1 MRGMPELTAGPVVTT
16 GPRIRLY
23 SRACRFWGTVPS
35 IDSEGRSLM
44 RQPIVRSA
52 IIPVLLIAA
61 LSAGCSES
69 STSSGAS
76 GQGSAQS
83 SGQGASA
90 QGGAAQGARPPAQAG
105 FITIRP
111 QPVELSSTVAGRVTA
126 YQTAEIRPQ
135 VNGLI
140 RERVFREGS
149 EVKQGDVL
157 YRIDPQSYQAEV
169 TAAQASLQKA
179 QAAEATAK
187 ASADR
192 YNRLSD
198 TNVVSQQDR
207 ENAQSTF
214 LQAQA
219 DVAVA
224 QANLQ
229 TAQIN
234 LGYTTIT
241 APISGQISTSTVNAG
256 SLVTANQTN
265 ALATIRQID
274 PVYVDMSESA
284 GNLLRFREQL
294 QTGALRLLVGP
305 GKEAKVN
312 LTFADGSAYAG
323 TGTINAADRY
333 VSETTGTFSV
343 RSTFDNPQRELLPG
357 MYVRASVNVAVA
369 ENGFLVPQRAVSR
382 NNKGEATA
390 RFIKAD
396 DTVETRVITTQS
408 DIGSNWLVSAGVS
421 DGDRLVID
429 GLQSVQDGQKVTPVE
444 VQINEDGTAK
454 VAANEAAP
462 APAAG
467 QATEQN

>member
-1 MRGMPELTAGPVVTT
+1 MREAETEAACTDPVV
-16 GPRIRLY
+16 GRMIADWLQRLWEMPQQA
-23 SRACRFWGTVPS
+23 RRNAFLLPAF
-35 IDSEGRSLM
+35 L
-44 RQPIVRSA
+44 A
-52 IIPVLLIAA
+52 VLLA
-61 LSAGCSES
+61 AGCSES
-69 STSSGAS
+69 GTAPEAAG
-76 GQGSAQS
+76 GQNAAQS
-83 SGQGASA
+83 Q
-90 QGGAAQGARPPAQAG
+90 RPPAQAG
-105 FITIRP
+105 FITVRP

-140 RERVFREGS
+140 KERVFREGS

-179 QAAEATAK
+179 QAAETTAK

-192 YNRLSD
+192 YRQLSQ
-198 TNVVSQQDR
+198 TNVVSQQER
-207 ENAQSTF
+207 ENAQSTY

-256 SLVTANQTN
+256 SLVTANQTT

-294 QTGALRLLVGP
+294 EKGAVRLLVGP
-305 GKEAKVN
+305 GKETKVN
-312 LTFADGSAYAG
+312 LTFADGSAYPG
-323 TGTINAADRY
+323 TGTINAADRF

-343 RSTFDNPQRELLPG
+343 RSTFSNPQRELLPG

-369 ENGFLVPQRAVSR
+369 EKGFLLPQRAVSR

-390 RFIKAD
+390 RFIKPD
-396 DTVETRVITTQS
+396 DTVETRVITTSS
-408 DIGSNWLVSAGVS
+408 DIGPNWLVSAGVA
-421 DGDRLVID
+421 DGDRLVVD
-429 GLQSVQDGQKVTPVE
+429 GMQTVQDGQKVTPVAVE
-444 VQINEDGTAK
+444 INEDGTAK
-454 VAANEAAP
+454 TLAANEAGPTP
-462 APAAG
+462 AQADG
-467 QATEQN
+467 QATE